1 MGKVE
6 ADKVV
11 DEAVNSGDLSA
22 AQQAKKAE
30 KEMAANMAREIE
42 EMQVAFEEKE
52 LECHNTEEQLQI
64 TFEEMI
70 ANMRKQA
77 GLDERKW
84 RLEMKNRK
92 EAALELEAQRREEA
106 LAAEQAAL
114 DQAKRER
121 LEAKAKAE
129 ALEASARTLDEAGI
143 AEKLKEEEEKAR
155 LAEAEE
161 EAAEQ

>member
-6 ADKVV
+6 ADKVI

-30 KEMAANMAREIE
+30 KEMSANMAREIE
-42 EMQVAFEEKE
+42 EMQIAFEEKE

-106 LAAEQAAL
+106 LAAG
-114 DQAKRER
+114 
-121 LEAKAKAE
+121 
-129 ALEASARTLDEAGI
+129 T
-143 AEKLKEEEEKAR
+143 AEKLKEE
-155 LAEAEE
+155 
-161 EAAEQ
+161 